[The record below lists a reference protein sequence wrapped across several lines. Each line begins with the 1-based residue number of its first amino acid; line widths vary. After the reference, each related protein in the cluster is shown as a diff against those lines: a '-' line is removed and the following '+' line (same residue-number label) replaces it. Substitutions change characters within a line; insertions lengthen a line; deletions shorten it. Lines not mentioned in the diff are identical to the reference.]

1 MKTSIPPVSRRSF
14 LGLSTLGAAAVAM
27 GAAGCANNSSNA
39 GSTGGASSDKAS
51 IVFRNG
57 TIQTMVKEGDTAAA
71 LAVSG
76 NKIVYVGED
85 SGVDEYIDDNTRVI
99 DLDGG
104 MVTPG
109 FMDGHIHA
117 PGNWVTALYEIDLTK
132 STTIDEYKKVVSDFV
147 TKHPDDEAYVGG
159 SFMINAFEQEDG
171 TNPGPNKSI
180 LDEICS
186 DKPIMLTDVSYHSVW
201 VNSRALEL
209 AGIDNDTPNPT
220 GGIITRDA
228 NGEATGYLIDS
239 AATMMREVVSVEH
252 TDKELENAIDKYQQV
267 ATKYGITGITNISVV
282 GETTAQDCQF
292 YTDLE
297 KEGKLNLRMRV
308 LPTIVPGMTAKKALK
323 TVKDLKKFDSNMIST
338 GTVKI
343 YSDGV
348 TEGGS
353 AVMLEPYTSAAGK
366 GDNWYGESV
375 WDQQE
380 FSDMVA
386 ALDKEG
392 VQIHVHAIGDG
403 AVHNTLDAYERC
415 VKENGERDDRR
426 NTMTHVCAITDED
439 IKRVAD
445 LDIVCALQF
454 LWMYHDS
461 LCDLEIAMVGED
473 RAMKFYPVKNMLE
486 AGCFISGASDGPVT
500 GYAPLEE
507 IEVAVTRNSP
517 FPEEEDTDMYRWPEQ
532 AITAYQALEAYTKNV
547 AFENYMEDKVGTLEV
562 GKLADLTVLDQ
573 DILNCDPKKIS
584 DTKVL
589 FTVSDGRIV
598 YEG

>member
-1 MKTSIPPVSRRSF
+1 MRTSIPPVSRRSF
-14 LGLSTLGAAAVAM
+14 LGLSTLGAAAVAV
-27 GAAGCANNSSNA
+27 GAAGCANNSLNA
-39 GSTGGASSDKAS
+39 GSTGSAISDKAS

-132 STTIDEYKKVVSDFV
+132 STTIDEYKKVISDFV
-147 TKHPDDEAYVGG
+147 TKHPDDKAYVGG

-186 DKPIMLTDVSYHSVW
+186 DKPIMLCDVSYHSVW

-239 AATMMREVVSVEH
+239 AATMVREVVSVEH

-282 GETTAQDCQF
+282 GESTAQDCQF

-297 KEGKLNLRMRV
+297 KDGKLNLRMRV
-308 LPTIVPGMTAKKALK
+308 LPTIRPGMTAKKALK

-353 AVMLEPYTSAAGK
+353 AVMLEPPPVRAITGTASPSGISRSSATWWPPSTKRVFRFMFTRSATAPSTIHSMPTSAA
-366 GDNWYGESV
+366 SRRTA
-375 WDQQE
+375 
-380 FSDMVA
+380 SAMIA
-386 ALDKEG
+386 A
-392 VQIHVHAIGDG
+392 
-403 AVHNTLDAYERC
+403 T
-415 VKENGERDDRR
+415 
-426 NTMTHVCAITDED
+426 
-439 IKRVAD
+439 
-445 LDIVCALQF
+445 
-454 LWMYHDS
+454 
-461 LCDLEIAMVGED
+461 
-473 RAMKFYPVKNMLE
+473 P
-486 AGCFISGASDGPVT
+486 
-500 GYAPLEE
+500 
-507 IEVAVTRNSP
+507 
-517 FPEEEDTDMYRWPEQ
+517 
-532 AITAYQALEAYTKNV
+532 
-547 AFENYMEDKVGTLEV
+547 
-562 GKLADLTVLDQ
+562 
-573 DILNCDPKKIS
+573 
-584 DTKVL
+584 
-589 FTVSDGRIV
+589 
-598 YEG
+598 